1 MLHICAAGVVGS
13 VQVILMNNTGL
24 ADEEQLRVVRN
35 EVKTIYHT
43 ESAMWASFKTEGED
57 GGRGVA
63 VLVLGPLAPRTGWI
77 RSDSR
82 GHILSASSRVKP
94 GLPVLSFVACDLAVP
109 SSTSPA
115 APPSSEEQ
123 GQGSSSVEDIYSKHV
138 EALREMM
145 HSEQEKGAYLLA
157 GGQIVSSEHPEAS
170 AYHFSDLG
178 IHSLQNRMKM
188 RGGSPDSVDTT
199 TADDVFVSLHTKTD
213 DPFGIKIAASE
224 MVGRSAPNEAAL
236 PRLSSLIAVTV
247 GGWPQE
253 TFIKQQKG
261 ARSPDVHGVNRK
273 SRSRPNSAPKQVM
286 AAPPPPRYALHY
298 DSPGGSVSTHGQYAS
313 PYLDST
319 APYRPSQPLGRDHQ
333 HPQSLPSRYHQ
344 QQMRQSPPSVYDRS
358 APHRPVP
365 ALPRDRDSHITP
377 TPRPTDSI
385 STLNDLLSWRLS
397 VLEGLNSLERTLT
410 TTQWGVI
417 RLDQLKSLLLTVLYK
432 VDDMPNRVGN
442 PGFADSASISVLKSL
457 LSTKPESMLE
467 SGPEIISQVLK
478 TWHASAD
485 HTIHRISS

>member
-1 MLHICAAGVVGS
+1 
-13 VQVILMNNTGL
+13 MNNTGL

-35 EVKTIYHT
+35 EVKTTYHT
-43 ESAMWASFKTEGED
+43 ESAMWASFKTEGVD

-94 GLPVLSFVACDLAVP
+94 GLPVLSFLACDLAVP

-115 APPSSEEQ
+115 ASPSSEEQ
-123 GQGSSSVEDIYSKHV
+123 GQGSSSVEGVYSKHV
-138 EALREMM
+138 EALRDMM

-157 GGQIVSSEHPEAS
+157 GGQIVSSEQPEAS
-170 AYHFSDLG
+170 VYNFSDLG
-178 IHSLQNRMKM
+178 IHGLHNRMKV
-188 RGGSPDSVDTT
+188 RGSSPDSVDTT
-199 TADDVFVSLHTKTD
+199 TSDDVFVSLHTKTD

-224 MVGRSAPNEAAL
+224 MVGRSPPNEAAQ
-236 PRLSSLIAVTV
+236 PRMASLIAVTV
-247 GGWPQE
+247 GGWPQDAY
-253 TFIKQQKG
+253 IKQQKG
-261 ARSPDVHGVNRK
+261 ARSPDVHGANRK

-286 AAPPPPRYALHY
+286 GAPLPPRYALHY
-298 DSPGGSVSTHGQYAS
+298 DPPGGTASTHGQYAS
-313 PYLDST
+313 PFLDST
-319 APYRPSQPLGRDHQ
+319 AQYRSSPPLQ
-333 HPQSLPSRYHQ
+333 SRYHQ
-344 QQMRQSPPSVYDRS
+344 QHRQSPPSVYDRS

-365 ALPRDRDSHITP
+365 ALPRDRDSHLSP
-377 TPRPTDSI
+377 SLRPTDSI

-417 RLDQLKSLLLTVLYK
+417 RLDQLKRLVHTILYK
-432 VDDMPNRVGN
+432 VDDMPHRVGA
-442 PGFADSASISVLKSL
+442 PGFADSASLSVLTSL
-457 LSTKPESMLE
+457 TSASPESMLQ

-478 TWHASAD
+478 TWHSSTD
-485 HTIHRISS
+485 HCIHRISSSA